1 MTGQT
6 TSTSNDGSAGHAT
19 AGHQPTTR
27 LAAALLAVPAV
38 VATALGAALVPTL
51 RLTWVGVPLLLAGL
65 ATAAAVR
72 WAWREPGRRGAVTG
86 LLLAGAGW
94 SLVVVIWLRAR
105 RPLDH
110 TLALALG
117 LLAVLLVVVALAS
130 WSRLRSI
137 GWTPPGGAASRAS
150 LLLVGAALVVVGTL
164 APVIDQPPFT
174 PLELPARAVVD
185 ETCGRFHVDD
195 PRGMGS
201 RGFESAEAAPPHW
214 ERRRGTLVLT
224 FEPGATFVADG
235 RSFALA
241 PSNGLAPCP

>member
-1 MTGQT
+1 MRAPT
-6 TSTSNDGSAGHAT
+6 TSTPNRAGT
-19 AGHQPTTR
+19 SPDRTTR
-27 LAAALLAVPAV
+27 LAAALLAGPAV
-38 VATALGAALVPTL
+38 AASAVGGALVPTL
-51 RLTWVGVPLLLAGL
+51 RLTWVGVPLLVAGL
-65 ATAAAVR
+65 TTAAAVR
-72 WAWREPGRRGAVTG
+72 WAWRDPGRRGAVTG
-86 LLLAGAGW
+86 LLLASAAW
-94 SLVVVIWLRAR
+94 SLAVAIWLRAR

-110 TLALALG
+110 TLPLAVG
-117 LLAVLLVVVALAS
+117 LLAVLLVVVALTI
-130 WSRLRSI
+130 WCRLRGI
-137 GWTPPGGAASRAS
+137 GWTPPASPASRAA
-150 LLLVGAALVVVGTL
+150 LVLVGGVLVVVGAV

-201 RGFESAEAAPPHW
+201 RGFESTGAAPPHW

-241 PSNGLAPCP
+241 PSNGLAPCA